1 MTIKKQN
8 AMHARE
14 FKRKQQLLLKR
25 NQSLVAQ
32 RGQCQIKLAFSVIS
46 RINFYK
52 LSTTWTFILKWEQT
66 IMFFL
71 HKKLCSKSLE
81 TGII

>member
-46 RINFYK
+46 RITFYNMDLYIEMGANNYVLPTQK
-52 LSTTWTFILKWEQT
+52 T
-66 IMFFL
+66 M
-71 HKKLCSKSLE
+71 
-81 TGII
+81 